1 MKRIQEDI
9 AKIRRVANQLI
20 ASYPKAFTVED
31 IAKQLQK
38 NFAKRGVNLPEQ
50 TFFEVVDEVLDDLYD
65 VGLLYGDEKGYTVDL
80 GHSSNMKDYQKLL
93 KDYERKS
100 TQM

>member
-9 AKIRRVANQLI
+9 AKIRRVANRLI

-38 NFAKRGVNLPEQ
+38 IFAKRGINLPEQ
-50 TFFEVVDEVLDDLYD
+50 TFFEVVDEVLDCFMETKRAT
-65 VGLLYGDEKGYTVDL
+65 LLTLATV
-80 GHSSNMKDYQKLL
+80 Q
-93 KDYERKS
+93 
-100 TQM
+100 T